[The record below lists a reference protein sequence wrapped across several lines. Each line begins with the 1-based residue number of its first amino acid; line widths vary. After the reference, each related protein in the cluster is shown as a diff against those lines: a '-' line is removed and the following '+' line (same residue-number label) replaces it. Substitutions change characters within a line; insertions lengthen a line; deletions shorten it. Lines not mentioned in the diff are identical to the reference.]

1 MFNNKYEDLGIY
13 QLRVLAREMGV
24 KNATIYKKEDLII
37 KIRNIENGKTKPY
50 VRKTKQGRPA
60 KDVDMEEIKKI
71 VSNSQI
77 NIESPKKITEEL
89 KIIFTNLKEFNIN
102 FNALIDKFLEK
113 LKNI

>member
-1 MFNNKYEDLGIY
+1 
-13 QLRVLAREMGV
+13 
-24 KNATIYKKEDLII
+24 
-37 KIRNIENGKTKPY
+37 
-50 VRKTKQGRPA
+50 
-60 KDVDMEEIKKI
+60 MEEIKKI